1 MILCK
6 RQKIKN
12 CHSEPA
18 VSVRNCP
25 RTLNEVP
32 PTLTPSSPA
41 DAGEG
46 ASPRPACGESNM
58 VRGVHTLVHL
68 SVDSSLWKDC
78 RPKNLLLFATES
90 RFSPRIKSVA
100 KGTQNDVNDKSR
112 NYSLVIVQ
120 TTADFGVV

>member
-1 MILCK
+1 
-6 RQKIKN
+6 
-12 CHSEPA
+12 
-18 VSVRNCP
+18 
-25 RTLNEVP
+25 
-32 PTLTPSSPA
+32 
-41 DAGEG
+41 
-46 ASPRPACGESNM
+46 M

-68 SVDSSLWKDC
+68 SVDSSSWKDC